1 MNRFIINLIILIS
14 ASFTACAQGYRIEA
28 KFSDLK
34 DTEVLLGYH
43 FGEKKFIADTAQVNS
58 KGVAVF
64 EGDTLLPG
72 GMYIVVLPE
81 QSYFD
86 ILIGNNQSF
95 SFSTS
100 KDKMIE
106 DLKFKGSPENTAF
119 AKYQR
124 FMNSKQKRMGKLR
137 EEMQG
142 IENNPQREEEIKNE
156 INKLDKEVKEYWDKI
171 IEENEGS
178 LLANIISSFKPLEF
192 PEFDIPADA
201 TNPDSLRW
209 VKSYRYNQQHYFD
222 NIDLTDDR
230 LTRTPFF
237 QNRIDTYFD
246 RVLLPAPDTITKYAV
261 NLIEQTRSNPD
272 MFQFMLS
279 HLFSKYQNS
288 SIMGMDA
295 VFVELAE
302 KYYLSGEAFWISE
315 DIRKRI
321 AERVADLK
329 PNLIGEV
336 APNLRLDN
344 PSNKK
349 QVLHDIDANVVVIY
363 FWEPSCSHCKK
374 VTPELKRIYDKHK
387 SNGLEVYAIYTQA
400 DKEDWLEYIEKN
412 NLEWINVWDPVRVS
426 NYHKLYDIYSTP
438 ILYMLDKDKKIIAKR
453 IGVESLEKF
462 IEQELGL

>member
-1 MNRFIINLIILIS
+1 LVSLLLIMSTGL
-14 ASFTACAQGYRIEA
+14 TACAQGYRIEA

-64 EGDTLLPG
+64 EADSLLPG
-72 GMYIVVLPE
+72 GMYIVILPE
-81 QSYFD
+81 RSYFD
-86 ILIGNNQSF
+86 ILVGDNQTF

-100 KDKMIE
+100 ASNMIE

-124 FMNSKQKRMGKLR
+124 FMNTKQKRMGELR
-137 EEMQG
+137 KKMETTTANSKQ
-142 IENNPQREEEIKNE
+142 EEEIQNE
-156 INKLDKEVKEYWDKI
+156 INALDEEVKDYWDKI
-171 IEENEGS
+171 IEENSGS
-178 LLANIISSFKPLEF
+178 LLANIINSFKPIEF
-192 PEFDIPADA
+192 PEFDIPDDA

-209 VKSYRYNQQHYFD
+209 VKSYKYNQQHYFD

-246 RVLLPAPDTITKYAV
+246 RVLLPAPDTISKYAV
-261 NLIEQTRSNPD
+261 KLIEETRSNPD
-272 MFQFMLS
+272 MFQFILS

-288 SIMGMDA
+288 SVMGMDA

-302 KYYLSGEAFWISE
+302 KYYLSGEAFWISD

-321 AERVADLK
+321 ADRVADLK

-336 APNLRLDN
+336 APNLELNN
-344 PSNKK
+344 PNSKK
-349 QVLHDIDANVVVIY
+349 QVLHNIDANVVVMY
-363 FWEPSCSHCKK
+363 FWEPGCSHCKK
-374 VTPELKRIYDKHK
+374 VTPELKKIYDKYK
-387 SNGLEVYAIYTQA
+387 NQGLKVYAIYTQA
-400 DKEDWLEYIEKN
+400 DKQDWTDYIEKN

-426 NYHKLYDIYSTP
+426 SYHKLYDIYSTP
-438 ILYMLDKDKKIIAKR
+438 ILYVLDKDKRIIAKR
-453 IGVESLEKF
+453 IGVESLERF
-462 IEQELGL
+462 IEQELKL